1 MLIKTMGF
9 LAGIL
14 TTFSFLPQV
23 IKTWQTKRA
32 DDFNLAFMLMFTV
45 GLIFWNIYG
54 IMLGEWPIIL
64 ANSVTL
70 VLNFVLLG
78 MKLRYMNKQ

>member
-1 MLIKTMGF
+1 MLIKTLGF
-9 LAGIL
+9 LAGTL

-23 IKTWQTKRA
+23 IKTYQTKRA
-32 DDFNLAFMLMFTV
+32 DDFNLGFMLLFTV

-54 IMLGEWPIIL
+54 IMMGEWPIIA

-70 VLNFVLLG
+70 VLNLVLLA
-78 MKLRYMNKQ
+78 MKLKYKQRQ

>member
-1 MLIKTMGF
+1 MLIRTIGF

-23 IKTWQTKRA
+23 IKTYQTKRA
-32 DDFNLAFMLMFTV
+32 DDFNLTFMLMFTV

-54 IMLGEWPIIL
+54 IMIGEWPIIA

-70 VLNFVLLG
+70 ALNFVLLG
-78 MKLRYMNKQ
+78 MKLRYKKKQ

>member
-23 IKTWQTKRA
+23 IKTYQTKRA

-54 IMLGEWPIIL
+54 IMIGEWPIIA

-70 VLNFVLLG
+70 VLNFILLG
-78 MKLRYMNKQ
+78 MKIKYNKKQ

>member
-1 MLIKTMGF
+1 MGF

-23 IKTWQTKRA
+23 IKTYQTKRA

-54 IMLGEWPIIL
+54 IMIGEWPIIA

-70 VLNFVLLG
+70 VLNFILLG
-78 MKLRYMNKQ
+78 MKIKYNKKQ